1 MKITYKG
8 DYALKAIFHLAKR
21 YETGGVVPISE
32 IAVANDIPRKFLEQI
47 MLILKGAG
55 LVDSRRGVGGGFFL
69 RVPPDEILLG
79 EVLRLIEGDIEPIAC
94 AKTPPEPCCAEI
106 GACVFREIWVE
117 VTAAVSAIVD
127 HLTFADILRRQ
138 QEMRVLADGYTY
150 EI

>member
-8 DYALKAIFHLAKR
+8 DYALKAILHLARR
-21 YETGGVVPISE
+21 YDGGSVVPISE
-32 IAVANDIPRKFLEQI
+32 IALANDIPRKFLEQI
-47 MLILKGAG
+47 MLLLKGAG

-69 RVPPDEILLG
+69 RKPPGEILLG
-79 EVLRLIEGDIEPIAC
+79 EVVRLVEGDIEPIAC

-106 GACVFREIWVE
+106 GSCVFREIWVE
-117 VTAAVSAIVD
+117 VTAAVSEIVD

-138 QEMRVLADGYTY
+138 EQMKASADSYTY